1 MGTRRAVSFN
11 QAAGRAGC
19 IFTATKAPTVV
30 FNISKKWN
38 FHIAAD
44 QNSVDNIEVEFLISR
59 VTRCHRPFDSLTN
72 RFLRLS
78 ETVLMKIFG
87 MSSAIRDWC
96 RGPRPYR
103 RLQSFCNYGIDSSS
117 GVCLLSVCCLFAC
130 VRSPLFASHN
140 NGTHLC
146 LLPQL

>member
-72 RFLRLS
+72 RFFAFIRNSFNENIWRVQCNKGLVSRAQAVSTPAVFLQLWHRFVLRCLL
-78 ETVLMKIFG
+78 V
-87 MSSAIRDWC
+87 
-96 RGPRPYR
+96 
-103 RLQSFCNYGIDSSS
+103 
-117 GVCLLSVCCLFAC
+117 VCLLLVC

-140 NGTHLC
+140 NRTHLC
-146 LLPQL
+146 SLPQL